1 MKQKAIRGGAN
12 DYVREVLRSLVDDI
26 ENTKN
31 SAIETLGSLYSKNI
45 SEISNFYDD
54 ISYKIKNDLDKI
66 K

>member
-1 MKQKAIRGGAN
+1 M
-12 DYVREVLRSLVDDI
+12 LRSLVDDI